1 MLIAFSLPCRF
12 FYHLHKIRTALLFF
26 PGSVAVI
33 AVPAM
38 SGASKIVTNYYIQYV
53 LNLRAY
59 FTVLHF
65 LIRKNVAFSFRR
77 NCWKR
82 SKERAEEIEN
92 ITSSVLGYILDCD
105 IW

>member
-65 LIRKNVAFSFRR
+65 LISKKIAFGFRR
-77 NCWKR
+77 TAETEAK
-82 SKERAEEIEN
+82 KERRKLR
-92 ITSSVLGYILDCD
+92 V
-105 IW
+105 

>member
-53 LNLRAY
+53 LNLRAN

-65 LIRKNVAFSFRR
+65 LISKNIAFRFRR
-77 NCWKR
+77 NCSNR
-82 SKERAEEIEN
+82 NKERAEESSN
-92 ITSSVLGYILDCD
+92 ITMSVLGYILDCD
-105 IW
+105 V